1 MKDKEA
7 FIDFKS
13 TSVHIADS
21 RALGTPNTWQK
32 NKMELSK

>member
-13 TSVHIADS
+13 TCAAIADS
-21 RALGTPNTWQK
+21 RAEGAPNTWYK
-32 NKMELSK
+32 KTRWI